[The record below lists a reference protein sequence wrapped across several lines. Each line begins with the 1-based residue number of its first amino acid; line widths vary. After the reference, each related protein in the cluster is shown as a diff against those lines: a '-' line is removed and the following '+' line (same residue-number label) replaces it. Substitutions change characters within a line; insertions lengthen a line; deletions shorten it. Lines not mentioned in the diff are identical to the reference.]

1 MNIAFNIQPLLS
13 DTKTGVGY
21 AEEHLVKALIAQ
33 NASDTFFLE
42 FFSQFE
48 KNVEK
53 VNFYLKENVRTSIC
67 SFFYWELYRLISAL
81 FPLPYWWFFRTKAD
95 VAHFFNFIVPPGV
108 KGKKIVTI
116 HDLAFR
122 RFPETVRAK
131 TKYMLKWGLAKAI
144 KRADRIIAVSEWTK
158 REILRFYRYPAE
170 RIDVVYNGVDPCVYR
185 TMLDPMDIE
194 RVRKRR
200 CIPESY
206 ILYLGTIEPRKNLE
220 RLIKAY
226 SLLKS
231 KHPDSPA
238 LVLAGKKGWCYE
250 RIIQAYEESAA
261 RESIIW
267 IGYVAEEEKPFLL
280 AGAIFFCFPSLYEG
294 FGMPILEAFACG
306 TPVLTANNS
315 SLAEIAGD
323 AAFFVDALSI
333 QDICDKL
340 EQMYINVD
348 VRANLRQKGLER
360 VKQFSWEKSA
370 EKLHSIYETVLKEE
384 VSYG

>member
-1 MNIAFNIQPLLS
+1 MNIAFDVQLLLS

-33 NASDTFFLE
+33 NPSDIFFFE
-42 FFSQFE
+42 FFSLFE

-53 VNFYLKENVRTSIC
+53 INLYLKENVRISVC
-67 SFFYWELYRLISAL
+67 KFFHKELYRLMSIL
-81 FPLPYWWFFRTKAD
+81 FPLPYRWFFRTNAD
-95 VAHFFNFIVPPGV
+95 IVHFFNFIVPPGV

-116 HDLAFR
+116 HDLTFR
-122 RFPETVRAK
+122 RFPETVRAR
-131 TKYMLKWGLAKAI
+131 TKYRLKWSMAKAI

-158 REILRFYRYPAE
+158 QEILRFYRYPAE
-170 RIDVVYNGVDPCVYR
+170 KISVIYNGVDAGVYH
-185 TMLDPMDIE
+185 TGLDPVDIE
-194 RVRKRR
+194 RVCERR
-200 CIPESY
+200 RIPKNY

-226 SLLKS
+226 SLFKV
-231 KHPDSPA
+231 KYPDSPA
-238 LVLAGKKGWCYE
+238 LVLAGKKGWRYE

-261 RESIIW
+261 RENIIW
-267 IGYVAEEEKPFLL
+267 TGYVTEEEKPLLL
-280 AGAIFFCFPSLYEG
+280 AGAVFFCFPSLYEG

-315 SLAEIAGD
+315 SLVEVAGD

-340 EQMYINVD
+340 EQMYLNRD
-348 VRANLRQKGLER
+348 VRAALRRKGLER

-370 EKLHSIYETVLKEE
+370 EKLHSIYEAALKE
-384 VSYG
+384 GGL